1 MDIVEL
7 IKREHAKT
15 TALFDKLADTSTG
28 AVKTRERL
36 FGQLKTGLE
45 VHGKVVQDLVY
56 PLLRKQEETRDL
68 IPDLKERNEV
78 KRQLADLERTP
89 KEDEAFLPKLK
100 EFKKVVEQH
109 LRTEQ
114 RQIFPAIK
122 KAIGGDEAEELA
134 KRIAAETR
142 EELQEAK
149 QEDGEPSTN
158 GRGRSEAAGQPGDTP
173 RRQLEAEHVVRVL
186 SRGAQRVTDE
196 SAETAET
203 AVAAT
208 VSGARRAT
216 ETAAR
221 QMEHAVQ
228 SIQGATQIYA
238 ETSQRATEGL
248 RTLMA
253 VPNVAANAFR
263 EAQRAWADLYTQS
276 VTRTAQLTQEMLRC
290 SNPQDMAAAH
300 REFLDE
306 TINGWLE
313 SNVRVL
319 QATRQ
324 ATDDALRPLEEQ
336 FERAQQ
342 EGRRQNRRRNK
353 GA

>member
-1 MDIVEL
+1 
-7 IKREHAKT
+7 
-15 TALFDKLADTSTG
+15 
-28 AVKTRERL
+28 
-36 FGQLKTGLE
+36 
-45 VHGKVVQDLVY
+45 
-56 PLLRKQEETRDL
+56 
-68 IPDLKERNEV
+68 
-78 KRQLADLERTP
+78 
-89 KEDEAFLPKLK
+89 
-100 EFKKVVEQH
+100 
-109 LRTEQ
+109 
-114 RQIFPAIK
+114 
-122 KAIGGDEAEELA
+122 
-134 KRIAAETR
+134 
-142 EELQEAK
+142 
-149 QEDGEPSTN
+149 
-158 GRGRSEAAGQPGDTP
+158 
-173 RRQLEAEHVVRVL
+173 
-186 SRGAQRVTDE
+186 
-196 SAETAET
+196 
-203 AVAAT
+203 
-208 VSGARRAT
+208 
-216 ETAAR
+216 
-221 QMEHAVQ
+221 MEHAVQ